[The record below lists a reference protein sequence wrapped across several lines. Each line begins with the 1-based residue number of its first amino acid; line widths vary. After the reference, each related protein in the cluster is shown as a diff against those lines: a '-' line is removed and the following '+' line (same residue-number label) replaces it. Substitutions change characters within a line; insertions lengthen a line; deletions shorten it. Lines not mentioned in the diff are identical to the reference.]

1 MGLNKQEEAKLLP
14 AYGRKRILLLADAYR
29 ELSYSF
35 RIMEEESPTGVMDR
49 RELVFQKAL
58 RDNRKIMEQRL
69 QEMATYM
76 EELAEESLSY
86 SEPNARK
93 VRILKNGLAKHGILL
108 KEIYLIRRKG
118 AMQFVLTMRGQR
130 NADYTTDDIAEVL
143 TEMFGFPLVSAKENL
158 FFVAY
163 EYDTYIYECKGRFE
177 FQTGIASATKENEAV
192 SGDNYLVY
200 SVSGTKKVCM
210 ISDGAGSGEEACRD
224 SERVLELAE
233 KYMDTG
239 FAMTEVTDMINS
251 LFVAHG
257 REQNMPTL
265 DACIVDL
272 AEGTVFF
279 RKYGACD
286 SFIRRK
292 ESIERI
298 KNTGYPLGFSVRE
311 AKEEKGEEV
320 DMCWMLQEI
329 IDEGKT
335 FPDSSTTVDAMF
347 ADGEVVM
354 NMSYGPF
361 AVATGIAN
369 GTYTETT
376 QTFVFDKGTI
386 GNTNYMAIAFNAPN
400 KAGAMVCINAMISA
414 ELQLSMYEELKGLPV
429 TDPAK
434 LSAEEA
440 AAFDAVEIGQGVLSS
455 TELLTHRLPEMPAKL
470 VPVIEQI
477 WLDEVV
483 GK

>member
-58 RDNRKIMEQRL
+58 RENRKIMEQRL
-69 QEMATYM
+69 LEMATYM
-76 EELAEESLSY
+76 EELAEESLTY

-93 VRILKNGLAKHGILL
+93 VRILKNGLSKHGILL

-200 SVSGTKKVCM
+200 DVSGTKKVCM

-239 FAMTEVTDMINS
+239 FAMAEVTDMVNS

-272 AEGTVFF
+272 LEGTVAF

-298 KNTGYPLGFSVRE
+298 KNTGYPLGFSMGKAEEESGEDMSLGMLSDIDCDNDRE
-311 AKEEKGEEV
+311 ECIYELNEGDCLLMVSDGVLECFGDEKS
-320 DMCWMLQEI
+320 LL
-329 IDEGKT
+329 KT
-335 FPDSSTTVDAMF
+335 FTTMDIKDPVEA
-347 ADGEVVM
+347 
-354 NMSYGPF
+354 
-361 AVATGIAN
+361 AN
-369 GTYTETT
+369 YLM
-376 QTFVFDKGTI
+376 QCTI
-386 GNTNYMAIAFNAPN
+386 RRCGGHIRDDMTI
-400 KAGAMVCINAMISA
+400 MV
-414 ELQLSMYEELKGLPV
+414 G
-429 TDPAK
+429 K
-434 LSAEEA
+434 LSA
-440 AAFDAVEIGQGVLSS
+440 
-455 TELLTHRLPEMPAKL
+455 AKSRT
-470 VPVIEQI
+470 
-477 WLDEVV
+477 
-483 GK
+483 